1 MPQDT
6 SSALRQQIGSLLDE
20 AVLDLLREL
29 SGQLDFDLMP
39 PDEGKHLLHLTPT
52 HGIEKQIDHIITAK
66 GQHDPLVL
74 VEIKWLKD
82 SRHIYDKGGWI
93 EGLDKIKQR
102 NPTIRGAVALLAGYW
117 SQKILQ
123 QLELGSSV
131 RSIVL
136 LDVEEMYSLLRQH
149 GIDIQIDKKRNAVAN
164 PNNALDQIL
173 RINSTTR
180 HQIKTA
186 IVANRRAE
194 LERALNDL
202 LTPVAELAVV
212 SIEVSL
218 RVNQG
223 NVVAKE
229 FTYANE
235 AIEFISQHTG
245 PDAPE
250 TLRRVVKESGSGYKP
265 SLLQDD

>member
-1 MPQDT
+1 MPQDD
-6 SSALRQQIGSLLDE
+6 SSALGQQIGGLLDE
-20 AVLDLLREL
+20 AVLDLLREF

-52 HGIEKQIDHIITAK
+52 HGIAKQIDHIIVAK
-66 GQHDPLVL
+66 DQRDPLIL

-102 NPTIRGAVALLAGYW
+102 NPTVRGALALLAGHW
-117 SQKILQ
+117 SPKILQ
-123 QLELGSSV
+123 QLELGSNV

-136 LDVEEMYSLLRQH
+136 LNVEEMFGLLQRH
-149 GIDIQIDKKRNAVAN
+149 GVDIQIDKKRNAIAN
-164 PNNALDQIL
+164 PKNALEQIL
-173 RINSTTR
+173 GLSATARR
-180 HQIKTA
+180 QIKTG
-186 IVANRRAE
+186 IVAGRRAE
-194 LERALNDL
+194 IERALKDFL
-202 LTPVAELAVV
+202 APVAELAVV

-218 RVNQG
+218 RINQG
-223 NVVAKE
+223 NVLAKE
-229 FTYANE
+229 FASAKE

-250 TLRRVVKESGSGYKP
+250 TLRRVVKESESNYQL
-265 SLLQDD
+265 SLPQDY